1 MSDPES
7 SPFLTAYRGGFTN
20 MLRWDDYDRL
30 IDTLHAAN
38 DGQWYIYAVGEPPP
52 EAPAS
57 QSETNTF
64 LDEISRLIRHDHGE
78 DYCGIVYADDR
89 EEPRFVK
96 FYDPNN
102 LGASCGSSGKHVFPG
117 WIMSRLPPDDLQ
129 VAYPLPGNRRR
140 WWQRLFA

>member
-1 MSDPES
+1 MSEP
-7 SPFLTAYRGGFTN
+7 SPFLAAYRGGFIN

-30 IDTLHAAN
+30 IDTLHQAN
-38 DGQWYIYAVGEPPP
+38 DGQWYIYAVGEAPP

-57 QSETNTF
+57 QTETDTF
-64 LDEISRLIRHDHGE
+64 LDEVSKLIRADHGE

-89 EEPRFVK
+89 AEPSFVK

-117 WIMSRLPPDDLQ
+117 WIMCRIKPEDLK
-129 VAYPLPGNRRR
+129 VAFPLPGNRRR
-140 WWQRLFA
+140 WWQRLFV